1 MSLPEN
7 LQIERAIFS
16 TLSFFSLFQVPLSQD
31 KVFLYLY
38 KQSASLKQVG
48 EVLEKMVL
56 ENKIFSKNGLYALKA
71 WPDSLTNL
79 RQQEAEKRYKK
90 VRKFLWLLS
99 LVPFVRE
106 ASLINSMAI
115 GNIKKESD
123 IDFFIIVRPGFLYF
137 ARTFIILLFHLFF
150 LYKTKN
156 HIKEKFCFG
165 FYISTKHLNLEDI
178 LIQPTDPY
186 TAFWLASMKPLFGKK
201 EYVAFIKANP
211 WVFEYLPNF
220 TPTPH
225 FYGLIKK
232 PFGIYLRFILEI
244 IFYVPAFLV
253 EPLLKR
259 IHIRHT
265 FNLPENHWPTATTIA
280 KSDILKLHALDPR
293 AKIRDDFYKVAESC
307 LEIVM
312 G

>member
-1 MSLPEN
+1 MFLPEN
-7 LQIERAIFS
+7 MQIEKAILS
-16 TLSFFSLFQVPLSQD
+16 TLSFFSLFQVPLSKD

-38 KQSASLKQVG
+38 KQSASQKQVE
-48 EVLEKMVL
+48 EVLEQMFL
-56 ENKIFSKNGLYALKA
+56 ENKIVKKNELYALTA
-71 WPDSLTNL
+71 WPESLTEL
-79 RQQEAEKRYKK
+79 RQEETEKRYKK
-90 VRKFLWLLS
+90 VKKFLWLLS

-137 ARTFIILLFHLFF
+137 ARTTIILLFHLFF

-178 LIQPTDPY
+178 LIKPEDPY

-201 EYVAFIKANP
+201 EYVNLVKQNP

-244 IFYVPAFLV
+244 IFYVPAFLI
-253 EPLLKR
+253 EPLLRR

-265 FNLPENHWPTATTIA
+265 FNLPENHWSTATTIA

-293 AKIRDDFYKVAESC
+293 AKIRDDFYKAAE
-307 LEIVM
+307 LALK
-312 G
+312 